1 MKEHNIQI
9 SGFIGELSENAHL
22 IGWNMYL
29 DSSFYRN
36 SIIMLSTKTEIFHNS
51 KEKVIWFLVL

>member
-1 MKEHNIQI
+1 MKEHNSQI
-9 SGFIGELSENAHL
+9 SGFIGELSENTHL
-22 IGWNMYL
+22 IGWSMYL

-51 KEKVIWFLVL
+51 KEKVI